1 MDRQKLKE
9 RLKKLTPEERE
20 KLEQYAESLKEIK
33 KEIKELLSKGQKME
47 GMGGNKSTNQILYI
61 NQEE

>member
-47 GMGGNKSTNQILYI
+47 EVGGNKSTNQILYV